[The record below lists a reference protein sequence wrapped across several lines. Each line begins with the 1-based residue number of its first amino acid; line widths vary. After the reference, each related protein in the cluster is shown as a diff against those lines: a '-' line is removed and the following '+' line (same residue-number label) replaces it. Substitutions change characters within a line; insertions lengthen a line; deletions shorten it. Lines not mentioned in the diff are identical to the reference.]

1 MIKFL
6 CKNCG
11 QKFTVSDQQAGKKG
25 KCPKCK
31 QTIVIPPAA
40 QESTQKS
47 SIIKFRCPSCNQ
59 KIGVAADY
67 AGKHVRCAK
76 CKNPMR
82 VPQLSIQAGPS
93 AVQDQTEVL
102 RAGHKLPPAEEDS
115 RQEMSDLDA
124 QMFADDFPV
133 EIPVEPGPDD
143 YGTDESQLPEDSGSF
158 PGQATEEQA
167 GTIRK
172 IIYIAAACVVG
183 LVLLGIV
190 MSFILAGSGSDQS
203 QTQLP
208 VAQVQEYVEQY
219 IDMLENG
226 EIDKARQFLSPGLAN
241 VVQNSQIERFA
252 EQTTKSRIIKMDCMQ
267 TYSGQHPEGYQFFLW
282 YNLQCEDGVKKV
294 IVSVIQIERELTIDG
309 IAARDSSGLMFSI
322 GPRSYV
328 GLSRMAAT
336 AVSKKFKAFKAFFSK
351 FLIGFVI
358 LLLLLCILM
367 IVSFWIVYEKAGY
380 RGWASIVP
388 FYSMWVLAEIGG
400 KPGWVGLAMCF
411 TGFIPIPYVGV
422 IVGNVLF
429 IIISIGVAKT
439 FDRGVAFGIGLWLL
453 PFVFF
458 PILAFS
464 KD

>member
-31 QTIVIPPAA
+31 QTIVIPPAG
-40 QESTQKS
+40 QESAQKT
-47 SIIKFRCPSCNQ
+47 SIIKFRCPNCNQ

-76 CKNPMR
+76 CKNPML
-82 VPQLSIQAGPS
+82 VPQLSIQAGPF

-115 RQEMSDLDA
+115 RQDMPDLDA
-124 QMFADDFPV
+124 QMFAEGPDVDM
-133 EIPVEPGPDD
+133 PVEPGPDD
-143 YGTDESQLPEDSGSF
+143 YGTDESQLAEDSGSF

-190 MSFILAGSGSDQS
+190 MSFILAGSGPDQS

-252 EQTTKSRIIKMDCMQ
+252 EQITKGRIIKMDC
-267 TYSGQHPEGYQFFLW
+267 TRTHSGQHPEGFQFFLW
-282 YNLQCEDGVKKV
+282 YNLQCEDGVKNV
-294 IVSVIQIERELTIDG
+294 IVSVLQIERDLTIDG
-309 IAARDSSGLMFSI
+309 IAARDSSGLTVSI
-322 GPRSYV
+322 GPKSFV
-328 GLSRMAAT
+328 GLSQMAAT
-336 AVSKKFKAFKAFFSK
+336 ATSNKFRAFFFK
-351 FLIGFVI
+351 FIIGFVI
-358 LLLLLCILM
+358 LLLLLSILI
-367 IVSFWIVYEKAGY
+367 IVSQWIVYEKAGY

-388 FYSMWVLAEIGG
+388 FYNMWVLAEIGG
-400 KPGWVGLAMCF
+400 KPGWMGLLICF
-411 TGFIPIPYVGV
+411 TGFIPFPYVGV
-422 IVGNVLF
+422 IVGYVLY